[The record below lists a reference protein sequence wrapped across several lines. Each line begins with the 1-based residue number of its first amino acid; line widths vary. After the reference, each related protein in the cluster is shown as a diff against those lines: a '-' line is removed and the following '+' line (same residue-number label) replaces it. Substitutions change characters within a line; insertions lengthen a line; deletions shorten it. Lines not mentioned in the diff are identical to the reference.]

1 MKFFIKYFSKF
12 SKIFRGGLSIS
23 LIEVLRYLSEF
34 AIIVVLARQL
44 SPTDFGLVALALT
57 FISILDASTDLSI
70 KSAVLQNKFFD
81 NSHLS
86 NAWFLILFR
95 AFFLYLIIIIFANS
109 ISNFY
114 ENEELFIV
122 LIILG
127 LRPIFQAFVNPFQ
140 IYNIKKLEY
149 RNYSITMIFGIF
161 TRLII
166 IIPLA
171 FILKN
176 FWVLVIGG
184 LISTFTK
191 VIISYYLDR
200 RFLYPKFN
208 FKTSKKLLFF
218 SFWIFISRISM
229 IFSQSIPKLIIP
241 KISDNYILGGFKIS
255 EQIGTFVNNV
265 NKKFLSFIALPF
277 LSKEFRDN
285 GSKKELLVSDFISL
299 VILFTIPI
307 CLILILEINNL
318 ILIILG
324 EKWLFI
330 KEMLIFLIVY
340 GGLLSI
346 SSSVFTVIVAYGK
359 PSSET
364 NSRIISLFIL
374 IFLIIFD
381 TSIGGILNAIVS
393 SGIILLI
400 LSFWNLYLH
409 GLLCFK
415 SLMTNVFLDN
425 IPVIFLFKIYS
436 LIYFNDFNQINS
448 LILFCTTSLI
458 TYLIISYV
466 IYKFFNRGLFLYF
479 RKIKSSS
486 L

>member
-1 MKFFIKYFSKF
+1 M
-12 SKIFRGGLSIS
+12 
-23 LIEVLRYLSEF
+23 
-34 AIIVVLARQL
+34 
-44 SPTDFGLVALALT
+44 VALALT

-149 RNYSITMIFGIF
+149 RNYSLTMIFGIF

-191 VIISYYLDR
+191 AIISYYLDR

-208 FKTSKKLLFF
+208 FKTSKKLLIF
-218 SFWIFISRISM
+218 SFWIFISRVSM

-307 CLILILEINNL
+307 CLILILEVNNL

-330 KEMLIFLIVY
+330 KEMLIFNYLWRIIKY
-340 GGLLSI
+340 IIFCFYCG
-346 SSSVFTVIVAYGK
+346 SSYGK

-364 NSRIISLFIL
+364 NSWIISLFIL

-381 TSIGGILNAIVS
+381 TSVGGILNAIVS
-393 SGIILLI
+393 SGVILLI
-400 LSFWNLYLH
+400 LSFWNLYVH
-409 GLLCFK
+409 GLLNFK
-415 SLMTNVFLDN
+415 SLMKNVFLDN
-425 IPVIFLFKIYS
+425 IPVIFYLKYILLFI
-436 LIYFNDFNQINS
+436 
-448 LILFCTTSLI
+448 
-458 TYLIISYV
+458 
-466 IYKFFNRGLFLYF
+466 
-479 RKIKSSS
+479 
-486 L
+486 